1 VAIKRKVSLTVHE
14 ADIRRWVREGKDDRW
29 IASALGTSPSSIQSF
44 RSRRRIYHKSGE
56 GRHEPLPEPRGFRTY
71 EGVLEEISEGEGK
84 RRARWAV
91 WFDPAIQ
98 DDPAYASRW
107 RRARRAEV
115 RLTEGRIF
123 LISSPDER

>member
-1 VAIKRKVSLTVHE
+1 MAMKRRVSLRAHE
-14 ADIRRWVREGKDDRW
+14 TDIRRWVVKGKSDGW

-44 RSRRRIYHKSGE
+44 RSRHQIHRRAGE

-71 EGVLEEISEGEGK
+71 EGVLEEVAEGEGK
-84 RRARWAV
+84 RRTRWAV

-107 RRARRAEV
+107 SKAKKAEV

-123 LISSPDER
+123 LISGPDER